1 MGHACRSEECER
13 PNSASLGEGGRIPE
27 SRDINALSIVGQT
40 KGMRKMENAALL
52 DLEQLGDEMFEV
64 VQPETAGDTDANSA
78 WAYACCHSAS
88 SSCRL
93 S

>member
-1 MGHACRSEECER
+1 
-13 PNSASLGEGGRIPE
+13 
-27 SRDINALSIVGQT
+27 
-40 KGMRKMENAALL
+40 MENSSLL

-64 VQPETAGDTDANSA
+64 VESDLTEENDGAGSA

-88 SSCRL
+88 SSCAL